1 MDDTKPYA
9 GVWPNPALAQKLAEI
24 IAEPL
29 GPQAQL
35 AKRARRKDFD
45 TSQFHAVNILRL
57 HGEPALRGKLEQ
69 VRALEDLRA
78 IARASGLVLTGSAA
92 MARATRAQLI
102 QGVIDAAKHYDAQ
115 RGAATA

>member
-1 MDDTKPYA
+1 MSEAQMHDTLRRLFDVIVQEA
-9 GVWPNPALAQKLAEI
+9 ERNPALAQKLAEI

-29 GPQAQL
+29 GAQAEL
-35 AKRARRKDFD
+35 AKRGRRKDFD
-45 TSQFHAVNILRL
+45 ASQFHAVNILRL

-92 MARATRAQLI
+92 MARANS
-102 QGVIDAAKHYDAQ
+102 
-115 RGAATA
+115 GATDRRRD